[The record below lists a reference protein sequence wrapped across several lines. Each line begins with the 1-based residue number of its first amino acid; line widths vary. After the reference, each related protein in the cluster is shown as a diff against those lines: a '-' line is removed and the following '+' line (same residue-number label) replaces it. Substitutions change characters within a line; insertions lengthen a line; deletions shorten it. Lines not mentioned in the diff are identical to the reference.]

1 VTRFK
6 ATGIN
11 IIVAA
16 GLVAAI
22 GDIRRLS
29 SPQKLVSYVGLNP
42 RVRQSGLGL
51 AQHGRISKRGRS
63 HARAMSQT
71 RRKLPPTAQR
81 LIRNVGA
88 AAHCCAPQRS
98 APKRCA
104 DWGANFGNQFQGEQF
119 ALLVHSGEGSS
130 RWKHRAVGPPPTT
143 RCSVRPTAVTRATEK
158 SGLAR
163 ATRLTGCPFLIFAR
177 ERQTHTPSSAELR
190 KALAR
195 FQRYCLWLGGLFFV
209 SCSLGNCMIFIGTC
223 SQRRV
228 SAAITQL
235 HQ

>member
-1 VTRFK
+1 MQNTDASEPVTRFK

-81 LIRNVGA
+81 
-88 AAHCCAPQRS
+88 
-98 APKRCA
+98 
-104 DWGANFGNQFQGEQF
+104 
-119 ALLVHSGEGSS
+119 
-130 RWKHRAVGPPPTT
+130 
-143 RCSVRPTAVTRATEK
+143 
-158 SGLAR
+158 
-163 ATRLTGCPFLIFAR
+163 
-177 ERQTHTPSSAELR
+177 
-190 KALAR
+190 
-195 FQRYCLWLGGLFFV
+195 
-209 SCSLGNCMIFIGTC
+209 
-223 SQRRV
+223 
-228 SAAITQL
+228 
-235 HQ
+235 

>member
-1 VTRFK
+1 MTRFK

-22 GDIRRLS
+22 GDIRRFS

-81 LIRNVGA
+81 LIRSTWAQQRIVALPNVLLRNGA
-88 AAHCCAPQRS
+88 LT
-98 APKRCA
+98 
-104 DWGANFGNQFQGEQF
+104 GEQI
-119 ALLVHSGEGSS
+119 LEISS
-130 RWKHRAVGPPPTT
+130 R
-143 RCSVRPTAVTRATEK
+143 
-158 SGLAR
+158 
-163 ATRLTGCPFLIFAR
+163 
-177 ERQTHTPSSAELR
+177 
-190 KALAR
+190 
-195 FQRYCLWLGGLFFV
+195 
-209 SCSLGNCMIFIGTC
+209 
-223 SQRRV
+223 
-228 SAAITQL
+228 
-235 HQ
+235 